1 MRVKVQRFVTYCGE
15 LQYGIYVKRWWYPVW
30 IRVSYW
36 PNEQTAIKKAE
47 AIKHPQ
53 AVEIK

>member
-1 MRVKVQRFVTYCGE
+1 MRVKVQRFVTFYGE
-15 LQYGIYVKRWWYPVW
+15 SQYGIYVKRWWYPVW
-30 IRVSYW
+30 IRVSFW
-36 PNEQTAIKKAE
+36 DDEQVAIKKAE